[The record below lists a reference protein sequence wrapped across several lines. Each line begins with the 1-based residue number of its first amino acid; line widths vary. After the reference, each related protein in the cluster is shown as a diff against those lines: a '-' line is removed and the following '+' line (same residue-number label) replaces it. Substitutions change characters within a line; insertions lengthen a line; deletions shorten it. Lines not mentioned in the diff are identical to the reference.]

1 MTEEL
6 DPKIYPIGKVNQV
19 EFTKEVLYRSIMM
32 IEAAPIQLRKVL
44 ESISEKDLDLTYREG
59 GWSIRQIV
67 HHLADAH
74 MNLFIRYKLALT
86 EENPTIKPF
95 DVNAWAKTKDIETT
109 TIESSVILFEGIQ
122 QRMSALLKVMS
133 EDEFKRTYYRDDTK
147 VTTTLAQIT
156 QTYAWHGLHHI
167 GQIEG
172 IFK

>member
-6 DPKIYPIGKVNQV
+6 DPKIYPIRKVNHV

-74 MNLFIRYKLALT
+74 MNLFIRFKLALT

-95 DVNAWAKTKDIETT
+95 NVNEWAKTKDN
-109 TIESSVILFEGIQ
+109 ESAS
-122 QRMSALLKVMS
+122 
-133 EDEFKRTYYRDDTK
+133 
-147 VTTTLAQIT
+147 
-156 QTYAWHGLHHI
+156 
-167 GQIEG
+167 
-172 IFK
+172 